1 MHLYVQL
8 PTHVQISMNTC
19 MLADAGRI
27 FLTRNAYK
35 YKGFKLP
42 IWGEG
47 RILTYLHELYLLN
60 RVIVITGNLEF
71 FFLRC
76 GTCYFKLYSLQSN
89 FSDSVFPM
97 YKSTKSA
104 AAARVRERPL
114 MSCII
119 ITRISILPSCN
130 SPPPPSYLQ
139 KPSPSQLSLCPGL
152 QAAGSS
158 CLPQLH
164 HHRKR

>member
-1 MHLYVQL
+1 
-8 PTHVQISMNTC
+8 

-71 FFLRC
+71 FF
-76 GTCYFKLYSLQSN
+76 
-89 FSDSVFPM
+89 
-97 YKSTKSA
+97 
-104 AAARVRERPL
+104 
-114 MSCII
+114 
-119 ITRISILPSCN
+119 
-130 SPPPPSYLQ
+130 
-139 KPSPSQLSLCPGL
+139 
-152 QAAGSS
+152 
-158 CLPQLH
+158 
-164 HHRKR
+164 